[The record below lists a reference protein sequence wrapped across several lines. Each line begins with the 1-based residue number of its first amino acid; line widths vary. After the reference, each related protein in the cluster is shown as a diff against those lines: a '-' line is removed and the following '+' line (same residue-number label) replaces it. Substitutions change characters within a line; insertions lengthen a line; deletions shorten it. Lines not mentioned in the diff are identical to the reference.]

1 MAVAGVTVMVVD
13 IVKMVT
19 DGGGGGNDCGVS
31 SKEDG

>member
-1 MAVAGVTVMVVD
+1 MAVAGVTVD

-31 SKEDG
+31 SKEDS